1 MTTALVTVHIED
13 TMDVADVDMKLAA
26 IRHLLVVDNSN
37 ALAGVV
43 SDRDILRAFGAMGH
57 KKLIIGAIMSTNIVT
72 IADTAL
78 AREALEIMLEKK
90 ISCLPVEGDDGQLVG
105 VVTETDFMRLLYDE
119 LDKSAAA

>member
-1 MTTALVTVHIED
+1 MTTALVTSHIED

-43 SDRDILRAFGAMGH
+43 SDRDILRAFGALGH